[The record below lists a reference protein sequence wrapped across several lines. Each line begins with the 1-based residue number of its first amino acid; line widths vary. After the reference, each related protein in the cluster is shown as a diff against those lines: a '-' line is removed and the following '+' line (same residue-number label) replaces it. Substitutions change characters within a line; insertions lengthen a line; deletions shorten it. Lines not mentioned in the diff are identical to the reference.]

1 LNEIHGSYDTGLVV
15 LSFVIAIVTSY
26 TAVDIAAR
34 IHANRNKARRLWLSG
49 GAVAM
54 GTGVWCMHY
63 VGMLAFRLPI
73 GVQYHIPTVVVSLAA
88 AILAS
93 AAAFYVVSRTNTG
106 PLQIGLGSCVMGSGI
121 AAMHYIGMAA
131 MRLNAMHM
139 YNRPIWAGSVA
150 LAIVISYVG
159 LFLLVRMRDDH
170 HSFRSKSAVG
180 IILGLAIPIMH
191 YTGMASV
198 HFVAMPPLASSRY
211 TIDISTVAI
220 AGVVAVT
227 ATILGITLLTSIID
241 RRLLVQHSMMESER
255 QILRALIDHIPDSMY
270 VKDTAG
276 RFALVNKYFADSMGI
291 DDPQA
296 LIGKTYAD
304 IYPARLAEELDRGRA
319 LVISIGKGCVDAEE
333 TRMDAAGKEHPVH
346 TTRIP
351 LRNAAGQITGIAC
364 VARDISERLRAE
376 EALRDAERK
385 YRSIL
390 EEALFGI
397 FEAGPDG
404 HLLLVNPAM
413 ATYLGYASPEE
424 MMRLLPGPLWE
435 IAARPESHDALMARV
450 QEDGHVRGF
459 ELEVHRHDGS
469 TIWISASVRA
479 RVRNGELSGFV
490 GMFEDVTER
499 KLLRDQL
506 LQAQKLES
514 VGQLAAGIAH
524 EINTPIQY
532 IGDNV
537 RFLQDSFSDLANVFT
552 PYAELLREATTAAP
566 ELPALERATSAR
578 DAVDTDFL
586 FGEIPHAIEQTL
598 EGVSRVAALVSAMK
612 EFSHPGTGEKVLTD
626 LNRAIENSVT
636 VARNEWKYVADVRLE
651 LDEHLP
657 SVSCLPGEFNQVV
670 LNLVV
675 NAAHAIGDANSSG
688 TSGKGL
694 ITIRTR
700 DLPSSVEIQV
710 QDTGTGIPEK
720 ARDRVFDPFFTTK
733 EIGKGTGQGLA
744 IARSVIVDKH
754 QGSIG
759 FETEGG
765 VGTTFFI
772 SLPKSLAAVE
782 TEAVA
787 A

>member
-1 LNEIHGSYDTGLVV
+1 MNEIHGTYNTGLVV
-15 LSFVIAIVTSY
+15 LSFVIAIITSY

-34 IHANRNKARRLWLSG
+34 IHANRNIARRMWLVG

-63 VGMLAFRLPI
+63 VGMLAFRLPMD
-73 GVQYHIPTVVVSLAA
+73 VAYHMPTVVVSLLA

-93 AAAFYVVSRTNTG
+93 GVAFYVVSRKSAG
-106 PLQIGLGSCVMGSGI
+106 PLQIGLGSCVMGAGI

-131 MRLNAMHM
+131 MRLNAMHV
-139 YNRPIWAGSVA
+139 YSRPIWIGSVV

-159 LFLLVRMRDDH
+159 LFLLVWMRDDR
-170 HSFRSKSAVG
+170 HSLRSKGAVG
-180 IILGLAIPIMH
+180 FILGLAIPVMH

-198 HFVAMPPLASSRY
+198 HFVSMEPLVPSRY
-211 TIDISTVAI
+211 TIDISTVAVG
-220 AGVVAVT
+220 GVVAVT

-241 RRLLVQHSMMESER
+241 RRLLMQHSMMESER

-276 RFALVNKYFADSMGI
+276 RFALVNKHFADSMGI

-304 IYPARLAEELDRGRA
+304 IYPSRLAAELDKGRA
-319 LVISIGKGCVDAEE
+319 LVISSGKGCVDAEE
-333 TRMDAAGKEHPVH
+333 SRLDAAGNEHPVH
-346 TTRIP
+346 TTRVP

-390 EEALFGI
+390 DEALFGI

-404 HLLLVNPAM
+404 RLLLVNPAM

-424 MMRLLPGPLWE
+424 MMHLLPGPLWE
-435 IAARPESHDALMARV
+435 IAATPAAHDALMARV

-459 ELEVHRHDGS
+459 ELEVYRRDGS

-479 RVRNGELSGFV
+479 RVRDGGLVGFV

-537 RFLQDSFSDLANVFT
+537 RFLQDSYSV
-552 PYAELLREATTAAP
+552 LRAAQRSSRCGTAALGP
-566 ELPALERATSAR
+566 
-578 DAVDTDFL
+578 
-586 FGEIPHAIEQTL
+586 
-598 EGVSRVAALVSAMK
+598 
-612 EFSHPGTGEKVLTD
+612 
-626 LNRAIENSVT
+626 
-636 VARNEWKYVADVRLE
+636 
-651 LDEHLP
+651 
-657 SVSCLPGEFNQVV
+657 
-670 LNLVV
+670 
-675 NAAHAIGDANSSG
+675 
-688 TSGKGL
+688 
-694 ITIRTR
+694 
-700 DLPSSVEIQV
+700 
-710 QDTGTGIPEK
+710 
-720 ARDRVFDPFFTTK
+720 
-733 EIGKGTGQGLA
+733 
-744 IARSVIVDKH
+744 
-754 QGSIG
+754 
-759 FETEGG
+759 
-765 VGTTFFI
+765 
-772 SLPKSLAAVE
+772 
-782 TEAVA
+782 
-787 A
+787 